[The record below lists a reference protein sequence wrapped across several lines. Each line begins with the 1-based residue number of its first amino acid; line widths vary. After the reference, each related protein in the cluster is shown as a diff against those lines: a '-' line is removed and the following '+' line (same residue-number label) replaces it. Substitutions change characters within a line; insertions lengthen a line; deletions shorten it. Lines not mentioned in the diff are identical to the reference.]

1 MSTEDKAQHKVK
13 ELKGTIKEGVGKL
26 TGNHRL
32 EAEGKGE
39 KWAGKAKGVV
49 DDVVDDL
56 KDDGPRR

>member
-1 MSTEDKAQHKVK
+1 MSTQDKAQHKGE
-13 ELKGTIKEGVGKL
+13 ELKGIIKEGVGKL
-26 TGNHRL
+26 TGNDRL

-39 KWAGKAKGVV
+39 KWAGKAKGAV